1 MSFVVKARVLLELGS
16 ELISSDGIALYEL
29 IKNSFDAG
37 SDRVEIRI
45 VLSMS
50 ESAYRKCCL
59 RLEDA
64 IKERGSTSLSDL
76 KAYVASEV
84 IGSAPV
90 DLKAKF
96 YERIN
101 SGLNVEDL
109 LDRFR
114 QAYFDLN
121 WISITD
127 FGSGMSLEELRE
139 NFLTIGT
146 RSRQRKKGTGRG
158 VVLGG
163 KGVGR
168 LSSMRLGSW
177 LSVKTSSLSGSS
189 YSCLDI
195 DWKRFSHDSDE
206 VISDV
211 KVEPYVGGE
220 KNDPSEHGTEIV
232 IRGLSSEW
240 SLKKL
245 EDVAVTELAKLCDPF
260 GDSSRFP
267 IRLWFNTERVSIPFF
282 QPKQLDMAHAVCN
295 ARFVPRDVL
304 AGRPAALTYDIDYR
318 YRDRKMSDVLSEAE
332 IVSEADASIETVQ
345 NIGEFSVEIYWYN
358 RLQLRENIKDPIEL
372 KSIKDFVKSWGG
384 GLMLYRDGFRVN
396 PYGSQDDDWLGL
408 DPIAFK
414 SGGYKV
420 NRSQIVG
427 RVSISSSGNPYLV
440 DQTNREGLRS
450 CGEKEAFVNLLRGI
464 LINRFKGYIE
474 SVDKS
479 EKSKDIQDLKE
490 LESSLNDKER
500 ALLKNVRKIASDYP
514 EAQKI
519 VLQVEDLLQEAR
531 NIAQTAEAIKAN
543 VEEDLDKYVHLAGMG
558 LMVEVVA
565 HELTRA
571 TQHALE
577 SVTAGRRRDLPDDL
591 SVIFKN
597 LELQLKTLEK
607 RLRGIDPLSVKGR
620 QTKSDFDVVELVED
634 TLEAHGAQFYRHEI
648 VPSFSVLGGNTG
660 PLKIRAVKGMFIQVL
675 ENLINNSIYWLSQEK
690 KINRGFSPVIE
701 IFLDKT
707 GILYVRDNGPGVPPV
722 RKELIFEAF
731 WSGKPGGKGKG
742 LGLYISRQIAGYHG
756 AKLYLSDEATAHKE
770 RLNTFVLDFQGIEK

>member
-16 ELISSDGIALYEL
+16 ELISSDGIAIYEL

-37 SDRVEIRI
+37 SDKVDIK
-45 VLSMS
+45 VGLSMQ
-50 ESAYRKCCL
+50 ESAYRRCVT
-59 RLEDA
+59 RVRD
-64 IKERGSTSLSDL
+64 SLSGEIIESIDAL
-76 KAYVASEV
+76 KEYILSETLN
-84 IGSAPV
+84 SAPAE
-90 DLKAKF
+90 LKDKF
-96 YERIN
+96 SGEIN
-101 SGLNVEDL
+101 TANDINELLENLNC
-109 LDRFR
+109 
-114 QAYFDLN
+114 AYIECN
-121 WISITD
+121 YISITD
-127 FGSGMSLEELRE
+127 FGNGMNLYELRE

-146 RSRQRKKGTGRG
+146 RNRQKRKGVGG

-177 LSVKTSSLSGSS
+177 LSVKTASKDSDF
-189 YSCLDI
+189 YSHLDI
-195 DWKRFSHDSDE
+195 DWNRFSHDSDE

-211 KVEPYVGGE
+211 KIEPYAGE
-220 KNDPSEHGTEIV
+220 EKKDASEQGTEIL
-232 IRGLSSEW
+232 IKGLSSEW

-245 EDVAVTELAKLCDPF
+245 EEIAVKELARLCDPF

-267 IRLWFNTERVSIPFF
+267 IRLWFNTERVTIPFF
-282 QPKQLDMAHAVCN
+282 QAKQLELAHAVCK
-295 ARFVPRDVL
+295 ARFIPRDAS
-304 AGRPAALTYDIDYR
+304 AGRSATLSYEIDYR

-332 IVSEADASIETVQ
+332 ITSEADASIETVQ
-345 NIGEFSVEIYWYN
+345 SIGEFHVEIYWYN
-358 RLQLRENIKDPIEL
+358 RLQLRESIKDPIEL
-372 KSIKDFVKSWGG
+372 KDIKDFVKNWGG

-427 RVSISSSGNPYLV
+427 RVSISSSGNPHLV

-464 LINRFKGYIE
+464 LVNRFKGYIE
-474 SVDKS
+474 SVDKA
-479 EKSKDIQDLKE
+479 EKSRNIQDLKE

-500 ALLKNVRKIASDYP
+500 ALLKSVRKIASDYP

-577 SVTAGRRRDLPDDL
+577 SVVAGRSRSLPDDL

-597 LELQLKTLEK
+597 LEAQLKTLEK
-607 RLRGIDPLSVKGR
+607 RLRGIDPLSVRGR
-620 QTKSDFDVVELVED
+620 QTKSDFDLLELIED
-634 TLEAHGAQFYRHEI
+634 TLSAHHAQFSRHEI
-648 VPSFSVLGGNTG
+648 IAGFSVADSDTR
-660 PLKIRAVKGMFIQVL
+660 PLRIRAVKGMFIQVL

-690 KINRGFSPVIE
+690 KINRGFHPKISIV
-701 IFLDKT
+701 LDRR
-707 GILYVRDNGPGVPPV
+707 GILYVKDNGPGVSPV

-756 AKLYLSDEATAHKE
+756 AKLYLSNEATVHKE
-770 RLNTFVLDFQGIEK
+770 RLNTFVLDFQGLEK